1 MCEISDADI
10 IKTIRQS
17 ANSRID
23 KEIESKKRNKLSEYF
38 FSLSNTLLGSLVVGI
53 ILLVLGDGIE
63 NVNKW
68 IVLSVFI
75 SGIIAVVLLA
85 KIGYNIL
92 K

>member
-1 MCEISDADI
+1 MSEISDTDI
-10 IKTIRQS
+10 MQSIYQS
-17 ANSRID
+17 ANSRIY

-53 ILLVLGDGIE
+53 ILLVLDDGIE
-63 NVNKW
+63 NINEW

-75 SGIIAVVLLA
+75 SGIVAVVILA